1 MNGASITLTV
11 LRAIGRDASPPSFAA
26 ATLNTLRADLVSGGA
41 FRVRGTVKVS
51 GTPAQRRV
59 VLFDSA
65 TGPRPLQRIRST
77 WSAADDGSYS
87 FERIADSEYIVIAF
101 DYARDKNAAIADF
114 VRPEPMP

>member
-1 MNGASITLTV
+1 MESRLISGYVRSANALT
-11 LRAIGRDASPPSFAA
+11 
-26 ATLNTLRADLVSGGA
+26 GGS

-65 TGPRPLQRIRST
+65 TGPRPLQPICAT
-77 WSAADDGSYS
+77 WSTVDGSYS
-87 FERIADSEYIVIAF
+87 FPRIADREYIVIAF
-101 DYARDKNAAIADF
+101 DYPRDKNAAIADF